1 MPYETR
7 WETEGVHW
15 IYSGVLSDDDVLR
28 SNLEIYDDPRF
39 DTIRYQILNL
49 LEVEEFAAS
58 TETMRTVS
66 RMDKDQAVRNP
77 NVKVAIVAT
86 AELIRGMA
94 NVYTLSAGDNFLEVQ
109 VFENEA
115 DAREWVSA

>member
-7 WETEGVHW
+7 WEPEGVHW
-15 IYSGVLSDDDVLR
+15 TYSGVLSDDDVLR
-28 SNLEIYDDPRF
+28 SNLEIYDDARF

-49 LEVEEFAAS
+49 LEVKEFAAS
-58 TETMRTVS
+58 AGAMRTVS

-86 AELIRGMA
+86 AALIRGMA
-94 NVYTLSAGDNFLEVQ
+94 NVYTLSGGDNFWEVQ

-115 DAREWVSA
+115 DARAWVGA